1 MANAMRAFFM
11 HIVPS
16 LLFLLVTPSLA
27 AARDAVLAELFAR
40 KNIEGTLVLSS
51 LQSEQTFVHND
62 ERSNRRFAVASTF
75 KILHSLIALE
85 EKVATGKDHVIDGT
99 ARGMSSP
106 TGTVTRRWRA
116 RSGFHASGTIRSL
129 PAGQERRS
137 TRLAEAFRL
146 REAARAVRNND
157 ILARRFAGNQ
167 RI

>member
-1 MANAMRAFFM
+1 M

-16 LLFLLVTPSLA
+16 LLFSACHAVTCGG
-27 AARDAVLAELFAR
+27 RDAVLAGTVCPKKR
-40 KNIEGTLVLSS
+40 RGTLVLSS

-62 ERSNRRFAVASTF
+62 EKGRTGGLREASTF

-106 TGTVTRRWRA
+106 TGTVTRRWKA

-137 TRLAEAFRL
+137 TAT
-146 REAARAVRNND
+146 
-157 ILARRFAGNQ
+157 G
-167 RI
+167 